1 MASLKIVGLFFFFA
15 ERRIYMLKKA
25 ITYVDYN
32 GVERTESFYFNLS
45 KAELIEMEYGTV
57 GTFTSMIQNIID
69 AQDEPELIKLF
80 KSLILKSYGKKSA
93 DGRRFEKSEE
103 ISKDFSETEAY
114 VILFMELARDS
125 KAASEFVNGII
136 PADID
141 RGELKKQQ
149 EALMKKNN

>member
-1 MASLKIVGLFFFFA
+1 
-15 ERRIYMLKKA
+15 MLKKA

-45 KAELIEMEYGTV
+45 KAELIEMEFSTV

-141 RGELKKQQ
+141 REELKKQQ

>member
-1 MASLKIVGLFFFFA
+1 MASLKIVGLFFFA

-141 RGELKKQQ
+141 REELKKQQ
-149 EALMKKNN
+149 EALMKKK

>member
-1 MASLKIVGLFFFFA
+1 
-15 ERRIYMLKKA
+15 MLKKA

-57 GTFTSMIQNIID
+57 GTFTSMVQNIID

-141 RGELKKQQ
+141 REELKKQQ
-149 EALMKKNN
+149 EALIKKNN

>member
-1 MASLKIVGLFFFFA
+1 
-15 ERRIYMLKKA
+15 MLKKA

-114 VILFMELARDS
+114 VILFMELARNS

-141 RGELKKQQ
+141 REELKKQQ

>member
-1 MASLKIVGLFFFFA
+1 MASLKIVGLFFFA

>member
-1 MASLKIVGLFFFFA
+1 
-15 ERRIYMLKKA
+15 MLKKA

-57 GTFTSMIQNIID
+57 GTFTSTIQNIID

>member
-1 MASLKIVGLFFFFA
+1 
-15 ERRIYMLKKA
+15 MLKKA

-57 GTFTSMIQNIID
+57 GTFTSMVQNIID

-125 KAASEFVNGII
+125 KAASEFVNGLI

>member
-1 MASLKIVGLFFFFA
+1 
-15 ERRIYMLKKA
+15 MLKKA

-141 RGELKKQQ
+141 REELKKQQ
-149 EALMKKNN
+149 EALMKKK

>member
-1 MASLKIVGLFFFFA
+1 
-15 ERRIYMLKKA
+15 MLKKA

-125 KAASEFVNGII
+125 KAASEFVNGLI

-141 RGELKKQQ
+141 REELKKQQ

>member
-1 MASLKIVGLFFFFA
+1 MASLKIVGLFFYA

-32 GVERTESFYFNLS
+32 GVERTEPFYFNLS
-45 KAELIEMEYGTV
+45 KAELIEMEYSTV

-103 ISKDFSETEAY
+103 ISKEFSETEAY
-114 VILFMELARDS
+114 VNLFMELARDS

-141 RGELKKQQ
+141 REEIKKQQ
-149 EALMKKNN
+149 EALMKKIN

>member
-1 MASLKIVGLFFFFA
+1 
-15 ERRIYMLKKA
+15 MLKKA

-32 GVERTESFYFNLS
+32 GVERTEPFYFNLS
-45 KAELIEMEYGTV
+45 KAELIEMEYSTV

-103 ISKDFSETEAY
+103 ISKEFSETEAY
-114 VILFMELARDS
+114 VNLFMELARDS

-141 RGELKKQQ
+141 REEIKKQQ
-149 EALMKKNN
+149 EALMKKIN

>member
-1 MASLKIVGLFFFFA
+1 MASLKIVGLFFFA

-125 KAASEFVNGII
+125 KAASEFVNGLI

-141 RGELKKQQ
+141 REELKKQQ

>member
-1 MASLKIVGLFFFFA
+1 
-15 ERRIYMLKKA
+15 MLKKA

-141 RGELKKQQ
+141 RGELKKQH

>member
-1 MASLKIVGLFFFFA
+1 
-15 ERRIYMLKKA
+15 MLKKA

-141 RGELKKQQ
+141 REELKKQQ
-149 EALMKKNN
+149 EALIKKK

>member
-1 MASLKIVGLFFFFA
+1 
-15 ERRIYMLKKA
+15 MLKKA

-45 KAELIEMEYGTV
+45 KAEMIEMEFSTV

-141 RGELKKQQ
+141 REELKKQQ

>member
-1 MASLKIVGLFFFFA
+1 
-15 ERRIYMLKKA
+15 MLKKA

-57 GTFTSMIQNIID
+57 GTFTSMVQNIID

-125 KAASEFVNGII
+125 KAASEFVNGLI

-141 RGELKKQQ
+141 REELKKQQ

>member
-1 MASLKIVGLFFFFA
+1 
-15 ERRIYMLKKA
+15 MLKKA

-141 RGELKKQQ
+141 REELKKQQ
-149 EALMKKNN
+149 EALIKKNN

>member
-1 MASLKIVGLFFFFA
+1 
-15 ERRIYMLKKA
+15 MLKKA

-45 KAELIEMEYGTV
+45 KAELIEMEFSTV

-141 RGELKKQQ
+141 REELKKQQ
-149 EALMKKNN
+149 EALMKKK

>member
-1 MASLKIVGLFFFFA
+1 
-15 ERRIYMLKKA
+15 MLKKA

-45 KAELIEMEYGTV
+45 KAELIEMEFSTV

-69 AQDEPELIKLF
+69 AQDEPELIKIF

-141 RGELKKQQ
+141 REELKKQQ

>member
-1 MASLKIVGLFFFFA
+1 
-15 ERRIYMLKKA
+15 MLKKA

-125 KAASEFVNGII
+125 KAASEFVNGLI

-149 EALMKKNN
+149 EALMKKK

>member
-1 MASLKIVGLFFFFA
+1 
-15 ERRIYMLKKA
+15 MLKKA

-57 GTFTSMIQNIID
+57 GTFTSMVQNIID

-125 KAASEFVNGII
+125 KAASEFVNGLI

-141 RGELKKQQ
+141 REELKKQQ
-149 EALMKKNN
+149 EALMKKK

>member
-1 MASLKIVGLFFFFA
+1 
-15 ERRIYMLKKA
+15 MLKKA
-25 ITYVDYN
+25 ITYLDYN

-45 KAELIEMEYGTV
+45 KAELIEMEFSTV

-103 ISKDFSETEAY
+103 ISKEFSETEAY
-114 VILFMELARDS
+114 VMLFMELARDG

-141 RGELKKQQ
+141 REELKKQQ

>member
-1 MASLKIVGLFFFFA
+1 MASLKIVGLFFFA

-125 KAASEFVNGII
+125 KAASEFVNGLI

-149 EALMKKNN
+149 EALMKKK

>member
-1 MASLKIVGLFFFFA
+1 
-15 ERRIYMLKKA
+15 MLKKA

-125 KAASEFVNGII
+125 KAASEFVNGLI

-141 RGELKKQQ
+141 RVELKKQQ

>member
-1 MASLKIVGLFFFFA
+1 MASLKIVGLFFFA

-45 KAELIEMEYGTV
+45 KAELIEMEFSTV

-141 RGELKKQQ
+141 REELKKQQ
-149 EALMKKNN
+149 EALMKKK

>member
-1 MASLKIVGLFFFFA
+1 MASLKIVGLFFFA

-141 RGELKKQQ
+141 REELKKQQ

>member
-1 MASLKIVGLFFFFA
+1 
-15 ERRIYMLKKA
+15 MLKKA

-114 VILFMELARDS
+114 VILFMELARNS

-141 RGELKKQQ
+141 REELKKQQ
-149 EALMKKNN
+149 EALMKKK

>member
-1 MASLKIVGLFFFFA
+1 MASLKIVGLFFFA

-45 KAELIEMEYGTV
+45 KAEMIEMEFSTV

-141 RGELKKQQ
+141 REELKKQQ

>member
-1 MASLKIVGLFFFFA
+1 
-15 ERRIYMLKKA
+15 MLKKA

-149 EALMKKNN
+149 EALMKKK

>member
-1 MASLKIVGLFFFFA
+1 MASLKIVGLFFFA

-57 GTFTSMIQNIID
+57 GTFTSMVQNIID

-125 KAASEFVNGII
+125 KAASEFVNGLI

-141 RGELKKQQ
+141 REELKKQQ
-149 EALMKKNN
+149 EALMKKK

>member
-1 MASLKIVGLFFFFA
+1 
-15 ERRIYMLKKA
+15 MLKKA

>member
-1 MASLKIVGLFFFFA
+1 MASLKIVGLFFFA

-141 RGELKKQQ
+141 REDLKKQQ
-149 EALMKKNN
+149 EALMKKK

>member
-1 MASLKIVGLFFFFA
+1 
-15 ERRIYMLKKA
+15 MLKKA

-125 KAASEFVNGII
+125 KAAYEFVNGLI

>member
-1 MASLKIVGLFFFFA
+1 
-15 ERRIYMLKKA
+15 MLKKA

-45 KAELIEMEYGTV
+45 KAELIEMEYSTV

-141 RGELKKQQ
+141 REELKKQQ

>member
-1 MASLKIVGLFFFFA
+1 
-15 ERRIYMLKKA
+15 MLKKA

-141 RGELKKQQ
+141 REELKKQQ

>member
-1 MASLKIVGLFFFFA
+1 
-15 ERRIYMLKKA
+15 MLKKA

-125 KAASEFVNGII
+125 KAASEFVNGLI

-141 RGELKKQQ
+141 RVELKKQQ
-149 EALMKKNN
+149 EALMKKK

>member
-1 MASLKIVGLFFFFA
+1 
-15 ERRIYMLKKA
+15 MLKKA

-57 GTFTSMIQNIID
+57 GTFTSMVQNIID

-141 RGELKKQQ
+141 REELKKQQ

>member
-1 MASLKIVGLFFFFA
+1 
-15 ERRIYMLKKA
+15 MLKKA

-45 KAELIEMEYGTV
+45 KAELIEMEYGTA

-125 KAASEFVNGII
+125 KAASEFVNGLI

-141 RGELKKQQ
+141 RVELKKQQ
-149 EALMKKNN
+149 EALMKKK

>member
-1 MASLKIVGLFFFFA
+1 
-15 ERRIYMLKKA
+15 MLKKA

-125 KAASEFVNGII
+125 KAASEFVNGLI